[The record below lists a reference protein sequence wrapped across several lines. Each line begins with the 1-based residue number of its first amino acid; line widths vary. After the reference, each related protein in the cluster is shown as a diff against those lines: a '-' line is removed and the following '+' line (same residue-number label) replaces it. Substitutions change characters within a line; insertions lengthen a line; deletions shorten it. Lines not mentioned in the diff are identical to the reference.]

1 MKSRQTKRREERFRS
16 SLLINRTEPKDG
28 EKLPFYSLDNCRSA
42 FRTKIGLGG
51 GIGDDA
57 TFSKTKLEST
67 LQKRFK
73 IREAVGKFAPNGYD
87 YSSLDNDKF
96 LETEKT
102 ITLSVRQSKKNASAK
117 QRKIEIAHEK
127 NQRDAI
133 SFERCELNKI
143 WERWCKQ
150 KKQITFRLFESK
162 MKQSKFKADA
172 LALR

>member
-28 EKLPFYSLDNCRSA
+28 EKLPFYSLDNAREAVSA
-42 FRTKIGLGG
+42 KISFGG

-57 TFSKTKLEST
+57 VFSKSKLEST

-87 YSSLDNDKF
+87 YSELDNDKF

-102 ITLSVRQSKKNASAK
+102 IALSIRQPKKNASAK

-127 NQRDAI
+127 NERDAVI
-133 SFERCELNKI
+133 FERCEINKL
-143 WERWCKQ
+143 WERYCRQ
-150 KKQITFRLFESK
+150 KKQIAFRLFESK